1 MNEDRIAKYR
11 FIGAM
16 TVFGTIGIVSHFI
29 PLSSSAIVFYRALL
43 ATIFL
48 VTVSLI
54 IKRKWDIKKLKN
66 NFIMLVLAGIFLGI
80 NWVLQFESFKLSS
93 VSVGTVFYNTMP
105 IFVLLLAPIMYHQ
118 KITFRSIIC
127 IIVAMFGAVLVSN
140 VLITG
145 FKLSEL
151 SGALCGICAAIF
163 YALVVMVSKKI
174 DINSYDKIIIQFIVA
189 TIIMIPYILIDKNS
203 SFLFNKNIDTSS
215 MVLGLIMILLLGFF
229 HTGFAYLVYFDS
241 INFLKPEDIAIY
253 TYIDPVVA
261 LILASIILKEKM
273 NFLQIIGTILI
284 LGITLF
290 NEMLNVRSNKQK
302 S

>member
-1 MNEDRIAKYR
+1 MNEYYLAKYK

-16 TVFGTIGIVSHFI
+16 AVFGTIGIVSHYI

-54 IKRKWDIKKLKN
+54 IKRKWDIKNIKKN
-66 NFIMLVLAGIFLGI
+66 LLMLVLAGIFLGI
-80 NWVLQFESFKLSS
+80 NWVLQFEAFKLSS

-105 IFVLLLAPIMYHQ
+105 IFVLLLTPIMYHQ

-145 FKLSEL
+145 FKTSEL
-151 SGALCGICAAIF
+151 IGALCGICAAIF

-174 DINSYDKIIIQFIVA
+174 HINSYDKIIIQFIVA

-203 SFLFNKNIDTSS
+203 SFLFYKNIDTNT
-215 MVLGLIMILLLGFF
+215 MLLGLIMILLLGFF

-273 NFLQIIGTILI
+273 NFLQIIGTVLI

-290 NEMLNVRSNKQK
+290 NEILNVRSSKK
-302 S
+302 